1 MITVDD
7 NQYYVFRCDCDDWSR
22 PPSDDVDRVNGG
34 LDTDLRRMGLMVM
47 EVTCI
52 HSNHKNLKRCGR
64 TWWSSSVCRYY
75 LLVACACQW
84 ACVCDRVNNYYS
96 NTNKFY
102 TRFVKR
108 VVFATRCYATAALAV
123 MWCLSVRPCVC
134 LSVTFVDYVKT
145 NKHIFI
151 FFKPLGS
158 KAILFFPYQTAWQ

>member
-102 TRFVKR
+102 TRFVTTCCFCHAMLCNCGLSR
-108 VVFATRCYATAALAV
+108 HAV
-123 MWCLSVRPCVC
+123 SLCPSVCMSVC
-134 LSVTFVDYVKT
+134 HVRGLCQ
-145 NKHIFI
+145 NE
-151 FFKPLGS
+151 
-158 KAILFFPYQTAWQ
+158 